1 MSDSERSLKRKR
13 IAIVGLGDI
22 AQKVYIPLLSGR
34 SDVELVGVVS
44 RTEATVQQM
53 MQNYRVPN
61 GSTALA
67 DLAKWDVNAV
77 FVHSPTPTHF
87 DVVSACLEL
96 GLPVY
101 VDKPLSYDLEEAK
114 RMASLA
120 EQKGLLLAVG
130 FNRRFAPLYMNAYAW
145 LAEAGGFELCE
156 VSKHRT
162 RMQSLSARETV
173 YDDLIHMLDLLLWL
187 GNEGYDVLARQ
198 LQKQGNGP
206 MLHAS
211 GMLSLGRGRYGQYSM
226 ARSAGA
232 DIEKLVLHGGG
243 RSAEVVNMEQLYL
256 YEKDALPQLQ
266 SPGSW
271 EGILQRRGFTGV
283 VEHFLDRLDAPEQ
296 CSIRADL
303 VLDTHRLVEQLIV
316 YV

>member
-1 MSDSERSLKRKR
+1 MSELERSLKRKR
-13 IAIVGLGDI
+13 VAVVGLGGI
-22 AQKVYIPLLSGR
+22 AQKVYVPLLSGR
-34 SDVELVGVVS
+34 SDIELVGVVS
-44 RTEATVQQM
+44 RTEATVQQT
-53 MQNYRVPN
+53 MQNYRIAN
-61 GSTALA
+61 GSTTIAE
-67 DLAKWDVNAV
+67 LAKWDVDAV

-87 DVVSACLEL
+87 EIVSTCLQM

-114 RMASLA
+114 RMAALA
-120 EQKGLLLAVG
+120 EEKGLLLAVG

-162 RMQSLSARETV
+162 KLQSLPARETV

-187 GNEGYDVLARQ
+187 GNEDYDVLAHQ
-198 LQKQGNGP
+198 LQKQGKGP

-211 GMLSLGRGRYGQYSM
+211 GMLALGRGRYGQYSM

-232 DIEKLVLHGGG
+232 DLEKLVLHGGG

-256 YEKDALPQLQ
+256 YEKDALPQQQ

-271 EGILQRRGFTGV
+271 EDILQRRGFTGV
-283 VEHFLDRLDAPEQ
+283 VDHVLDRLDAPEQ

-303 VLDTHRLVEQLIV
+303 VLDTHQLVEQLIADL
-316 YV
+316 